1 MNIFL
6 LEKASTRLTMR
17 NKERNML
24 LIRHTWDD
32 FEINKMNYFQLEFMN
47 TRLREVGFLIE
58 LNR

>member
-32 FEINKMNYFQLEFMN
+32 FEITKMNYFQLEFMN